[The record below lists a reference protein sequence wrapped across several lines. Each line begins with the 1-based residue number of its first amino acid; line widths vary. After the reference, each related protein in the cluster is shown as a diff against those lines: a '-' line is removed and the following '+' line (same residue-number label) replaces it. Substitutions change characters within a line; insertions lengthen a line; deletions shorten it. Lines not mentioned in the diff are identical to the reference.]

1 MLTSAGAG
9 QRLLSLVTSRPPG
22 FGGPR
27 PPAGLRMVGEQL
39 PPLAEFAGPRRA
51 CLCSGA
57 QQPNNSLCSWGHV
70 ASHVRGAVSAGVLA
84 HLFSALSGLSGAG
97 PSPRRQPAPWPEI
110 TSTNLPGR
118 SGVALLLCRLA
129 MCFSLQGV
137 PQEKTFPVFGSRWAA
152 PTRCTGRGRACTRRA
167 GLGEGLRRAAPPSPS
182 TSTATSPQHNHTRA
196 HTVGVIHSVPRLL

>member
-1 MLTSAGAG
+1 MVLVGIFSASSELGDFQASGVRWSPSSDQPDDGRGA
-9 QRLLSLVTSRPPG
+9 
-22 FGGPR
+22 
-27 PPAGLRMVGEQL
+27 AA
-39 PPLAEFAGPRRA
+39 AELAGPGRT
-51 CLCSGA
+51 CLCTGA
-57 QQPNNSLCSWGHV
+57 QQPNNSLCSRGHV

-97 PSPRRQPAPWPEI
+97 PSPRRQPAPRPEI

-137 PQEKTFPVFGSRWAA
+137 PQEKTVSCVWFSVGGSGMLYR
-152 PTRCTGRGRACTRRA
+152 PGLSLRA
-167 GLGEGLRRAAPPSPS
+167 GSGEGLRRAAPPSPS

-196 HTVGVIHSVPRLL
+196 RTVGVIHSVPRLL